1 MKSAG
6 AVSTADLPRVCAA
19 HTAGSSWQLSWHFLL
34 MSLLF
39 CFLCIFYYL
48 FMHLSISRT
57 LPFHLLFPNCAAQR
71 RAGALCPSSWG
82 SALLPA
88 SARSASP
95 PSLTCRLSC
104 EHQHL
109 LAVPL
114 CLSCW
119 LMSRAPHTPLPGAA
133 QHIQRAPTP
142 PCWHLLQSGPE

>member
-48 FMHLSISRT
+48 SISRT

-71 RAGALCPSSWG
+71 RAGALCPFSWG
-82 SALLPA
+82 SALLPT

-119 LMSRAPHTPLPGAA
+119 LMSRAPHTCPARGCSAHPKSPHSPVL
-133 QHIQRAPTP
+133 APAP
-142 PCWHLLQSGPE
+142 VWP